1 MFGLDIIN
9 DILGIGK
16 TAADRL
22 IPDKNKAQD
31 QIHEERD
38 KQIDATTEGERSKN
52 YFTPRAIILYAM
64 AFSVVYGVVLQPF
77 LKAFGLNAP
86 VVDYAAPLRIL
97 LGLLGLDLTS

>member
-1 MFGLDIIN
+1 MLGLDIIG

-22 IPDKNKAQD
+22 IPDKNKKQD
-31 QIHEERD
+31 QDHEERD
-38 KQIDATTEGERSKN
+38 KQADATTEGERSKN

-64 AFSVVYGVVLQPF
+64 AFSVVYGVVVQPF

-86 VVDYAAPLRIL
+86 IVDYAAPLRIL
-97 LGLLGLDLTS
+97 LGLLGLDLAG